1 MINGGL
7 NRSAPGQAN
16 KGRQIK
22 DFVRQTLALHEDT
35 TVLVTELRCSEP
47 ECPPLE
53 TVIALLVLDGRK
65 FQKKIHQPL
74 LEVTDEHLQKV
85 CDSFR
90 RDLTATASENS
101 STTKERCDGEH

>member
-7 NRSAPGQAN
+7 NRSASVQAK

-22 DFVRQTLALHEDT
+22 DFIRQALMLDEDT
-35 TVLVTELRCSEP
+35 VVLVTELQCSEP
-47 ECPPLE
+47 GCPPLE
-53 TVIALLVLDGRK
+53 TVIAILGLHGQK
-65 FQKKIHQPL
+65 CQKKIHQPL

-90 RDLTATASENS
+90 SDSTATASENS